1 MANQLS
7 FWIGQVLIND
17 RFETSETFSISFEL
31 DRVSPIVNHNVDAV
45 FLCSD
50 TLFLLLLFLL
60 FLPISLPFLLL
71 LSLSLLFITP
81 DCKPFLPYTMKKQRI
96 SADGASVGVSRD

>member
-31 DRVSPIVNHNVDAV
+31 DRVSPIVNHDVDAV
-45 FLCSD
+45 FPVQTRS
-50 TLFLLLLFLL
+50 
-60 FLPISLPFLLL
+60 SSSPFSSSSFHFPSSSFFSFPFPSSSSPLIVNP
-71 LSLSLLFITP
+71 FYPTP
-81 DCKPFLPYTMKKQRI
+81 
-96 SADGASVGVSRD
+96 